1 MADRPRLGV
10 ALMVVGMIVLI
21 INGLFV
27 VARYVQGWPIPSV
40 SLTIVGMTCVILGIF
55 SSLFVEKKQ

>member
-10 ALMVVGMIVLI
+10 ALMLVGMTVLI
-21 INGLFV
+21 INSLFV
-27 VARYVQGWPIPSV
+27 VAHYVEGWPIPSV

-55 SSLFVEKKQ
+55 FSLFVEKKQ